1 MSNLSGAA
9 LAPARSLSRIL
20 ATVLLPFALAHFIS
34 YLYRSVNAVVYPDLV
49 QDLGLT
55 ANTLGLLT
63 GVYFIAFAAA
73 QLPIGVALDRFG
85 PRKVQLPMLLIATVG
100 GLVFAFA
107 QSLTGLLI
115 GRALIGLG
123 VAASLMSAI
132 KAASLWLPP
141 SRLPLV
147 TSILLAFGGLGA
159 VVSTAPMQLA
169 LQYISWR
176 EAFGVLSLAT
186 LAIVT
191 LIFTSVPEHAHKSE
205 VRVDEALRSVGQLF
219 RTGSFW
225 RLVLYTL
232 FSNAAYMSIQGLWI
246 GPWLRD
252 VGHLS
257 RGDMADVLLLGTI
270 AMVVGSLF
278 FGWFTDRM
286 RQHSVRPISICGGGM
301 LVFLIF
307 QALMVQGHVAP
318 PWLVAA
324 GFSFFGTASAMNY
337 AIVAQSMPPHL
348 TGRVSTSFNLLIFVV
363 AFAMQWGMGALIN
376 TWPAVDGQYPEVAYR
391 VTLACCL
398 GLQIPGLL
406 IWLSFKPWKK

>member
-1 MSNLSGAA
+1 M
-9 LAPARSLSRIL
+9 

-49 QDLGLT
+49 RDLGLT

-63 GVYFIAFAAA
+63 GAYFIAFAAA

-107 QSLTGLLI
+107 DSLSGLLV

-147 TSILLAFGGLGA
+147 TSILLAFGGMGA

-169 LQYISWR
+169 LEHINWR
-176 EAFGVLSLAT
+176 EAFAVLSLAT
-186 LAIVT
+186 LAVVAF
-191 LIFTSVPEHAHKSE
+191 IFTSVPEHPHKSE
-205 VRVDEALRSVGQLF
+205 VRVNEALRSVGQLF
-219 RTGSFW
+219 RTASFW
-225 RLVLYTL
+225 RLALYTL
-232 FSNAAYMSIQGLWI
+232 FSNAAYMAIQGLWI

-257 RGDMADVLLLGTI
+257 RGDMADVLLMGTI
-270 AMVVGSLF
+270 AMVAGSLF
-278 FGWFTDRM
+278 FGWFADRM
-286 RQHSVRPISICGGGM
+286 RHQGIRPLTVCGGGM
-301 LVFLIF
+301 LVFLVF
-307 QALMVQGHVAP
+307 QALMVHGQLAS
-318 PWLVAA
+318 PWLVAV
-324 GFSFFGTASAMNY
+324 GFSFFGTASALNY
-337 AIVAQSMPPHL
+337 AIVAQSMPAHL
-348 TGRVSTSFNLLIFVV
+348 TGRVSTSFNLLIFLV
-363 AFAMQWGMGALIN
+363 AFAMQWGVGALIN
-376 TWPAVDGQYPEVAYR
+376 TWPSVDGQYPEAAYQVA
-391 VTLACCL
+391 LACCL
-398 GLQIPGLL
+398 GLQLPGLL
-406 IWLSFKPWKK
+406 IWLNFRPWKK

>member
-1 MSNLSGAA
+1 MTNTPTQASD
-9 LAPARSLSRIL
+9 PERSVLRIL

-34 YLYRSVNAVVYPDLV
+34 YLYRSVNTVVYPDLV
-49 QDLGLT
+49 RDLGLT

-63 GVYFIAFAAA
+63 GAYFIAFAAA

-85 PRKVQLPMLLIATVG
+85 PRKVQLFMLLIATAG
-100 GLVFAFA
+100 GVVFATA
-107 QSLTGLLI
+107 QTLTGLML
-115 GRALIGLG
+115 GRGLIGLG

-169 LQYISWR
+169 LTHISWR

-186 LAIVT
+186 LAVVG
-191 LIFTSVPEHAHKSE
+191 LIFASVPEHPQKNE
-205 VRVDEALRSVGQLF
+205 VKVNEALRSVGQLF

-232 FSNAAYMSIQGLWI
+232 FSNAAYMAVQGLWI

-257 RGDMADVLLLGTI
+257 RSGVADVLLLGTLG
-270 AMVVGSLF
+270 MVAGSLF

-286 RQHSVRPISICGGGM
+286 RRHGVRPITVCGSGM
-301 LVFLIF
+301 LVFLLF
-307 QALMVQGHVAP
+307 QIMMVHGHLAAPWIVAL
-318 PWLVAA
+318 

-348 TGRVSTSFNLLIFVV
+348 TGRVSTSFNLLIFLV
-363 AFAMQWGMGALIN
+363 AFAMQWGVGALIN
-376 TWPAVDGQYPEVAYR
+376 TWPSVEGQYPEVAYSAA
-391 VTLACCL
+391 LACCL